1 HRGPARHGKR
11 GAAAAPGE
19 RHARDPHRHGDAGA
33 GEPLALLRG
42 PAGPRPRGVTLEHQA
57 PFEANA
63 LPASADPLAASA
75 AQYATEVAEV
85 LYGLLVDVVKVRH
98 PFLEVALAGGPMDPS
113 WTPEQLE
120 ACLRAQGIWFQ
131 LLAIAEQ
138 NAGMRRRRQT
148 ETERG
153 FEQVRGT
160 LPQV

>member
-1 HRGPARHGKR
+1 
-11 GAAAAPGE
+11 
-19 RHARDPHRHGDAGA
+19 
-33 GEPLALLRG
+33 
-42 PAGPRPRGVTLEHQA
+42 
-57 PFEANA
+57 
-63 LPASADPLAASA
+63 
-75 AQYATEVAEV
+75 

-98 PFLEVALAGGPMDPS
+98 PFLETALAGGPMDPS

-160 LPQV
+160 LPQVLHEIAAEGLATPGQVRQLLRGLRVRPTITAHPTEAKRVTVLEKHRRIYRKLVELESPRWTPRERTQLAEALRADIELLWM